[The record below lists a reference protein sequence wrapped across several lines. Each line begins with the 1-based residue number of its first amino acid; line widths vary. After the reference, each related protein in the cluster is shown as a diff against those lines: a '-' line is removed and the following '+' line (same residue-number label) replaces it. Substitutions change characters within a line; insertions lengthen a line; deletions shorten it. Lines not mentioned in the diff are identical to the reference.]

1 MTDQEF
7 INETVNNWK
16 KSLKDFDHPSTRRL
30 VQRQIDEID
39 LLTEGG
45 MDIDEEESFR
55 SMYPDNFD
63 SFDELSIAL
72 DNLLWS

>member
-7 INETVNNWK
+7 INDTVGNWK
-16 KSLKDFDHPSTRRL
+16 RSLNSSNHPSTRRL

-39 LLTEGG
+39 LLTEGC
-45 MDIDEEESFR
+45 MDIDEEVSFR

-63 SFDELSIAL
+63 SFDELATAL

>member
-7 INETVNNWK
+7 INETVGNWK

-39 LLTEGG
+39 MLTEGG
-45 MDIDEEESFR
+45 MDIDEEVSFR

-63 SFDELSIAL
+63 SFDELATAL